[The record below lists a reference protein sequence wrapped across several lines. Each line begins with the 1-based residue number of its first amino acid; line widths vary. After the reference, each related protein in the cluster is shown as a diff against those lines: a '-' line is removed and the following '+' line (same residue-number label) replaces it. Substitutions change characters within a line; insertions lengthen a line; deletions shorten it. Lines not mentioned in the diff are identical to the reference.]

1 MFKPLENIKIV
12 TLALNLPGPLAAKR
26 FTDLGATVIKVEPPQ
41 GDPFNHY
48 CSKWAHQI
56 NKGQQVLTIDLKTEP
71 GQKEL
76 DLLLA
81 TADLLLTAQRP
92 AAMERLGLGWE
103 ALQVKYPLLNHLAIV
118 GYPEPNQEHA
128 GHDLTYQ
135 ASLGLLTDGHM
146 PKTLVADLVGAE
158 QAAFDGL
165 AMLMASKAGHKGQ
178 KRLIALS
185 AAAVYMAQPIKY
197 GLTGE
202 GAMLGGLLPEYSL
215 YKTATTWVAIA
226 AIEPHFKANLMKQ
239 LKLDSLTHENLAEKL
254 KQQPASAWV
263 NWANQQDIPLVA
275 VKQL

>member
-26 FTDLGATVIKVEPPQ
+26 FVDLGADVIKVEPPQ
-41 GDPFNHY
+41 GDPFKHY
-48 CSKWAHQI
+48 CPEWAKQI
-56 NKGQQVLTIDLKTEP
+56 NNGQQVQAIDLKTEQ

-76 DLLLA
+76 ALLLE

-103 ALQVKYPLLNHLAIV
+103 ILHAKYPLLNHLAIV
-118 GYPEPNQEHA
+118 GYPVPNQEHA

-135 ASLGLLTDGHM
+135 ASLGLITDGQM
-146 PKTLVADLVGAE
+146 PKTLIADLVGAE
-158 QAAFDGL
+158 QAAFEGL
-165 AMLMASKAGHKGQ
+165 AMLMASKAGEKGQ
-178 KRLIALS
+178 KKLIPLS
-185 AAAVYMAQPIKY
+185 AAADYMAQPIKY

-202 GAMLGGLLPEYSL
+202 GAMLGGFLPEYSL
-215 YKTATTWVAIA
+215 YKTATEWVAIA

-239 LKLDSLTHENLAEKL
+239 LKLDNLTHENLAEKL

-263 NWANQQDIPLVA
+263 DWANQHDVPLVT
-275 VKQL
+275 VKQG